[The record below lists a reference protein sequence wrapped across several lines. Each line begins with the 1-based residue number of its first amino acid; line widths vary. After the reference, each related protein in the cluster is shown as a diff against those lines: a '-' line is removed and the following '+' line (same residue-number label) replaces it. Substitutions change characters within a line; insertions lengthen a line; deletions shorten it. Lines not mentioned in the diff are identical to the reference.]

1 MRMPC
6 EVVVWKILPAI
17 KARLAK
23 DLKAKGMSQ
32 KKIAQVLD
40 LTEAAVSQYLSG
52 KRAKGLEFDP
62 VLNHDIDTVAEAISR
77 EKNKEVLTF
86 GLCHLCKEA
95 IQRGLPEEIKKE
107 IPDGCVMCMQNSQI
121 ESSDEADESDD
132 EETDNEED
140 SVEDDDEDPRNIQTN
155 DLTQFTEFNEEG
167 I

>member
-1 MRMPC
+1 MRMAC

-62 VLNHDIDTVAEAISR
+62 VMNADIDAVADAIAKK
-77 EKNKEVLTF
+77 KNKEVLTF
-86 GLCHLCKEA
+86 GLCHLCNEA
-95 IQRGLPEEIKKE
+95 IKRGLPAEIKKE
-107 IPDGCVMCMQNSQI
+107 IPESCVMCMQNST
-121 ESSDEADESDD
+121 EPSDEERGDEESEEADDD
-132 EETDNEED
+132 EE
-140 SVEDDDEDPRNIQTN
+140 DEQVQTN
-155 DLTQFTEFNEEG
+155 DLTQFAEFNDEG